1 MRTKRLVLKIGR
13 KQKQTKVEKHI
24 INEAEH
30 SLVDNTKEST
40 ETTEKQNEKPAF
52 EINLRHS
59 NLVSKSIVSKSTAKF
74 QFSTALNV
82 RSLGRRYWE
91 TEGACLPNIF
101 RPR

>member
-59 NLVSKSIVSKSTAKF
+59 NLVSKSTAKF
-74 QFSTALNV
+74 QFSITLNV
-82 RSLGRRYWE
+82 RSLGRSVLGDRV
-91 TEGACLPNIF
+91 GMSPS
-101 RPR
+101 